1 MDTNS
6 QVITNF
12 EHLANLDVLLSL
24 ACIFA
29 FLKMVHNLIKISQG
43 IDNFICDY
51 VNVIKISQVQLY
63 FSIIDPTTKINEH
76 SSNTIRT

>member
-24 ACIFA
+24 AYILP

-43 IDNFICDY
+43 NDNFICDF
-51 VNVIKISQVQLY
+51 VIVIKIYQAQLY
-63 FSIIDPTTKINEH
+63 FSFVDPTTKF
-76 SSNTIRT
+76 

>member
-1 MDTNS
+1 MDTNF

-24 ACIFA
+24 ACILP

-43 IDNFICDY
+43 NDNFICDFI
-51 VNVIKISQVQLY
+51 NVINIYQAQRY
-63 FSIIDPTTKINEH
+63 FSIVNPTTKF
-76 SSNTIRT
+76 